1 MLRQVLWEACCWWDF
16 PDGCLN
22 WHCLDWF
29 KGYLTCCQSTRWMVE
44 EWFEGF
50 LCLQR
55 QLNAITIDLIINKE
69 GFTMTE
75 LIQRVLPAVQKP
87 ARYTG
92 GEYNEIKKDLSDV
105 RVRVAFCFPDT
116 YEIGMS
122 NVGMRIL
129 YGVMNEMDGVWCE
142 RVFAPWGDME
152 AEMRKHNLPLWALE
166 SQDPIRDFDMIAF
179 TIGYEMAYS
188 NVLNMLNLAGIPLH
202 AKDRHDLK
210 GIVFAGG
217 VCTFNPEPLADFF
230 DFFSLGEGEESTVEI
245 VALYDRAKAEG
256 WTKDQFLGEV
266 AKIPGVYVPSF
277 YQHEYNPDGTL
288 SRIVPLIGA
297 PEKVTKRV
305 EDLDHA
311 YWPTKMIVPSTEIV
325 HDRANLEVFRGC
337 IRGCRFCQ
345 AGFSCRPVRKKSPE
359 VLYRQAVETMED
371 SGHNEIT
378 LSSLSTSDYR
388 GLKEL
393 TDELIPYCES
403 HKINLSVPSL
413 RADNF
418 SRELMEKLQTVR
430 KSGLTFAP
438 EAGTQRLRDVIN
450 KNLTEDEILNTCAQA
465 FEGGWNNVKLYFML
479 GLPTETDE
487 DVLGIAE
494 LVYKVIQ
501 KWKENATNKKRGL
514 RVHVA
519 TAYFVPKP
527 HTPFQWEKQITPE
540 EYLRRCRL
548 LKGHFYSKAITYDYH
563 APDLSRLE
571 AVFARGDRRLGPVIE
586 EAVKNGARLDGW
598 DEYFN
603 YSYWFDAMNACGID
617 ADFYTTRGFGDDEI
631 LPWDTVDVGV
641 TKRFL
646 QLEKKRAYE
655 GRITPDCREGCAG
668 CGANC
673 LLKEVACDA

>member
-1 MLRQVLWEACCWWDF
+1 
-16 PDGCLN
+16 
-22 WHCLDWF
+22 
-29 KGYLTCCQSTRWMVE
+29 
-44 EWFEGF
+44 
-50 LCLQR
+50 
-55 QLNAITIDLIINKE
+55 
-69 GFTMTE
+69 MTE
-75 LIQRVLPAVQKP
+75 LLQRILPTVQKP

-92 GEYNEIKKDLSDV
+92 GEYNEVRKDLAQV
-105 RVRVAFCFPDT
+105 RVRIAFCFPDT

-129 YGVMNEMDGVWCE
+129 YGVMNQMEGIWCE

-152 AEMRKHNLPLWALE
+152 EAMRANRLPLWALE
-166 SQDPIRDFDMIAF
+166 SQQPVKDFDMIAF

-188 NVLNMLNLAGIPLH
+188 NILNMLDLSGVPLRSC
-202 AKDRHDLK
+202 DRHGLK
-210 GIVFAGG
+210 NIVFAGG
-217 VCTFNPEPLADFF
+217 VCAFNPEPLAEFV
-230 DFFSLGEGEESTVEI
+230 DFFSLGEGEDITVEI
-245 VALYDRAKAEG
+245 VSLYDRAKSED
-256 WTKDQFLGEV
+256 WSKERFLKEV
-266 AKIPGVYVPSF
+266 SKIPGVYVPSF
-277 YQHEYNPDGTL
+277 YQHEYNADGTL
-288 SRIVPLIGA
+288 SAIVPLDGA
-297 PEKVTKRV
+297 PVTVTKRII
-305 EDLDHA
+305 ENLDEA

-359 VLYRQAVETMED
+359 VLYRQAVETLED
-371 SGHNEIT
+371 SGNNEIT

-393 TDELIPYCES
+393 TDQMIPYCAD

-450 KNLTEDEILNTCAQA
+450 KNLTEEEILTTCRNA
-465 FEGGWNNVKLYFML
+465 FSGGWNNVKLYFML

-494 LVYKVIQ
+494 LVYKVILT
-501 KWKENATNKKRGL
+501 WKEHAVNKKRGL

-527 HTPFQWEKQITPE
+527 HTPFQWEKQITPD
-540 EYLRRCRL
+540 EYMRRCRL
-548 LKGHFYSKAITYDYH
+548 LKNHLYSKSIEYNYH
-563 APDLSRLE
+563 GPDLSRLE
-571 AVFARGDRRLGPVIE
+571 AVFARGDRRLGAVIE

-603 YSYWFDAMNACGID
+603 YAKWFDAFETCGID
-617 ADFYTTRGFGDDEI
+617 PDFYTVRGYGEDEI
-631 LPWDTVDVGV
+631 LPWDTIDVGV

-646 QLEKKRAYE
+646 KLERKRAYDE
-655 GRITPDCREGCAG
+655 KVTADCRESCAG

-673 LLKEVACDA
+673 LLKEVQCDA

>member
-1 MLRQVLWEACCWWDF
+1 MTDL
-16 PDGCLN
+16 
-22 WHCLDWF
+22 
-29 KGYLTCCQSTRWMVE
+29 
-44 EWFEGF
+44 
-50 LCLQR
+50 LQR
-55 QLNAITIDLIINKE
+55 I
-69 GFTMTE
+69 
-75 LIQRVLPAVQKP
+75 LPTVQKP

-92 GEYNEIKKDLSDV
+92 GEYNEIIKDPTQV
-105 RVRVAFCFPDT
+105 RVQVAFCFPDT

-129 YGVMNEMDGVWCE
+129 YGVMNQMDGVWCQ

-152 AEMRKHNLPLWALE
+152 AAMRQHRLPLWALE
-166 SQDPIRDFDMIAF
+166 SKTPVKEFDMIAF
-179 TIGYEMAYS
+179 TVGYEMCYA
-188 NVLNMLNLAGIPLH
+188 NILNMLDLSGVPLH
-202 AKDRHDLK
+202 AKDRSGLK
-210 GIVFAGG
+210 NIVFAGG
-217 VCTFNPEPLADFF
+217 VCAFNPEPLADFV

-245 VALYDRAKAEG
+245 VSLYDRAKAED
-256 WTKDQFLGEV
+256 WTKEQFLLEV
-266 AKIPGVYVPSF
+266 SKIPGVYVPSF
-277 YQHEYNPDGTL
+277 YRHEYREDGTL
-288 SRIVPLIGA
+288 AAIIPTNDA
-297 PEKVTKRV
+297 PKTVTKRIV
-305 EDLDHA
+305 EDLDNA

-359 VLYRQAVETMED
+359 VLYRQAVETLEN
-371 SGHNEIT
+371 SGNNEIT

-393 TDELIPYCES
+393 TDQMIPYCEAN
-403 HKINLSVPSL
+403 HINLSVPSL

-418 SRELMEKLQTVR
+418 SVELMHKLQTVR

-450 KNLTEDEILNTCAQA
+450 KNLSEEEILTTCANA
-465 FEGGWNNVKLYFML
+465 FSGGWNNVKLYFML

-501 KWKENATNKKRGL
+501 TWKEKAANKRRGL

-548 LKGHFYSKAITYDYH
+548 LKSHFYSKSIEYNYH
-563 APDLSRLE
+563 GPDLSRLE
-571 AVFARGDRRLGPVIE
+571 AVFARGDRRLGAVIE
-586 EAVKNGARLDGW
+586 AAVKNGAKLDGW

-603 YSYWFDAMNACGID
+603 YSNWFDAFASCGID
-617 ADFYTTRGFGDDEI
+617 PDFYTVRGYGEEEI

-641 TKRFL
+641 SKKFL
-646 QLEKKRAYE
+646 LKERNRAYKAK
-655 GRITPDCREGCAG
+655 ITPDCRQGCAG

-673 LLKEVACDA
+673 LLKEVSCDA

>member
-1 MLRQVLWEACCWWDF
+1 
-16 PDGCLN
+16 
-22 WHCLDWF
+22 
-29 KGYLTCCQSTRWMVE
+29 
-44 EWFEGF
+44 
-50 LCLQR
+50 
-55 QLNAITIDLIINKE
+55 
-69 GFTMTE
+69 MTE
-75 LIQRVLPAVQKP
+75 LKQRILPTVQKP

-92 GEYNEIKKDLSDV
+92 GEWGEIKKKLEDI

-129 YGVMNEMDGVWCE
+129 YGVMNEMEGIWCE

-152 AEMRKHNLPLWALE
+152 EAMRQHDLPLWALE
-166 SQDPIRDFDMIAF
+166 SQDPVKDFDMIAF

-188 NVLNMLNLAGIPLH
+188 NILNMLDLAGIPLRS
-202 AKDRHDLK
+202 KDRHDLK
-210 GIVFAGG
+210 NIVFAGG
-217 VCTFNPEPLADFF
+217 VCAFNPEPLADFI
-230 DFFSLGEGEESTVEI
+230 DFFSLGEGEDITVEI
-245 VALYDRAKAEG
+245 VSLYDRAKAEG
-256 WTKDQFLGEV
+256 WTKDAFLHAV
-266 AKIPGVYVPSF
+266 SKIPGVYVPSF
-277 YQHEYNPDGTL
+277 YCHEYHEDGTL
-288 SRIVPLIGA
+288 AAIVPLENA
-297 PEKVTKRV
+297 PEVVTKRIV
-305 EDLDHA
+305 EDLDKA
-311 YWPTKMIVPSTEIV
+311 YYPTKMIVPSTEIV

-359 VLYRQAVETMED
+359 VLYRQAIEMLED
-371 SGHNEIT
+371 SGNNEIT
-378 LSSLSTSDYR
+378 ISSLSTSDYR

-393 TDELIPYCES
+393 TDQLIPYCADQ
-403 HKINLSVPSL
+403 KINLSVPSL

-465 FEGGWNNVKLYFML
+465 FSGGWNNVKLYFML

-501 KWKENATNKKRGL
+501 TWKANASNKKRGL

-527 HTPFQWEKQITPE
+527 HTPFQWEKQITPQ
-540 EYLRRCRL
+540 EYLRRCKL
-548 LKGHFYSKAITYDYH
+548 LKSHFYSKSIEYDYH
-563 APDLSRLE
+563 SPDLSRLE
-571 AVFARGDRRLGPVIE
+571 AVFARGDRRLGTVIE
-586 EAVKNGARLDGW
+586 TAMRNGARLDGW

-603 YSYWFDAMNACGID
+603 YAKWYDAFRTCGID
-617 ADFYTTRGFGDDEI
+617 EDFYTTRGYGEEEI
-631 LPWDTVDVGV
+631 LPWDTINVGV
-641 TKRFL
+641 SKKFL
-646 QLEKKRAYE
+646 SLERKRAYAE
-655 GRITPDCREGCAG
+655 TVTPDCRHGCAG

-673 LLKEVACDA
+673 LLKEGECDA

>member
-1 MLRQVLWEACCWWDF
+1 
-16 PDGCLN
+16 
-22 WHCLDWF
+22 
-29 KGYLTCCQSTRWMVE
+29 
-44 EWFEGF
+44 
-50 LCLQR
+50 
-55 QLNAITIDLIINKE
+55 
-69 GFTMTE
+69 MTE
-75 LIQRVLPAVQKP
+75 LLQRILPTVQKP

-92 GEYNEIKKDLSDV
+92 GEFNEIKKDPDQT

-122 NVGMRIL
+122 NLGMRIL
-129 YGVMNEMDGVWCE
+129 YGIMNGMDGVGCE
-142 RVFAPWGDME
+142 RVFAPWGDMQKAME
-152 AEMRKHNLPLWALE
+152 DNNLPLWALE
-166 SQDPIRDFDMIAF
+166 SQSPVRDFDMIAF
-179 TIGYEMAYS
+179 TIGYEMCYA
-188 NVLNMLNLAGIPLH
+188 NILNMLRLSGIPLRSV
-202 AKDRHDLK
+202 DRPGLK
-210 GIVFAGG
+210 NIVFAGG
-217 VCTFNPEPLADFF
+217 VCAYNPEPLAEFV
-230 DFFSLGEGEESTVEI
+230 DFFSLGEGEDITVEI
-245 VALYDRAKAEG
+245 VSLYDRAKAEG
-256 WTKDQFLGEV
+256 WTKEAFLQAV
-266 AKIPGVYVPSF
+266 SKIPGVYVPSF
-277 YQHEYNPDGTL
+277 YRHEYNPDGTL
-288 SRIVPLIGA
+288 AAIVPENGA
-297 PEKVTKRV
+297 PSVINKRIV
-305 EDLDHA
+305 EDLDNA

-359 VLYRQAVETMED
+359 VLYRQAVETLED

-393 TDELIPYCES
+393 TDQMIPYCEQNRV
-403 HKINLSVPSL
+403 NLSVPSL

-450 KNLTEDEILNTCAQA
+450 KNLSEDEILTTCRNA
-465 FEGGWNNVKLYFML
+465 FSGGWNNVKLYFML

-501 KWKENATNKKRGL
+501 TWKEYATNKKRGL

-527 HTPFQWEKQITPE
+527 HTPFQWEQQITPE

-548 LKGHFYSKAITYDYH
+548 LKSHFYSKSIEYDYH

-571 AVFARGDRRLGPVIE
+571 AVFARGDRRLGAVIE
-586 EAVKNGARLDGW
+586 EAVKNGAKLDGW

-603 YSYWFDAMNACGID
+603 YSKWFDALQTCGID
-617 ADFYTTRGFGDDEI
+617 ADFYTTRGYGEDEI
-631 LPWDTVDVGV
+631 LPWDPIDVGV
-641 TKRFL
+641 TKKFL
-646 QLEKKRAYE
+646 KLERKRAYE
-655 GRITPDCREGCAG
+655 EKITPDCRHGCAG
-668 CGANC
+668 CGASG
-673 LLKEVACDA
+673 LLKEVECDA

>member
-1 MLRQVLWEACCWWDF
+1 
-16 PDGCLN
+16 
-22 WHCLDWF
+22 
-29 KGYLTCCQSTRWMVE
+29 
-44 EWFEGF
+44 
-50 LCLQR
+50 
-55 QLNAITIDLIINKE
+55 
-69 GFTMTE
+69 MTE
-75 LIQRVLPAVQKP
+75 LKQRILTAVQKP

-92 GEYNEIKKDLSDV
+92 GEWGEVKKDLSQT

-129 YGVMNEMDGVWCE
+129 YGVMNQMDGVWCE

-152 AEMRKHNLPLWALE
+152 AAMRENKLPLWALE
-166 SQDPIRDFDMIAF
+166 SQDPVKDFDMIAF

-188 NVLNMLNLAGIPLH
+188 NILNMLDLAGVPLH
-202 AKDRHDLK
+202 AADRKGLK
-210 GIVFAGG
+210 NIVFAGG
-217 VCTFNPEPLADFF
+217 VCAFNPEPLADFV
-230 DFFSLGEGEESTVEI
+230 DFFSLGEGEDITVEI
-245 VALYDRAKAEG
+245 VSLYDRAKAEN
-256 WTKDQFLGEV
+256 WSKDAFLREV

-277 YQHEYNPDGTL
+277 YRHEYNDDGTI
-288 SRIVPLIGA
+288 RAIVPLNGA
-297 PEKVTKRV
+297 PETVTKRIV
-305 EDLDHA
+305 EDLDSA
-311 YWPTKMIVPSTEIV
+311 YFPTKMIVPSTEII
-325 HDRANLEVFRGC
+325 HDRANLEAFRGC

-359 VLYRQAVETMED
+359 VLYRQAIETLEH
-371 SGHNEIT
+371 SGNNEIT
-378 LSSLSTSDYR
+378 VSSLSTSDYR

-393 TDELIPYCES
+393 TDELIPYCAENRV
-403 HKINLSVPSL
+403 NLSVPSL

-450 KNLTEDEILNTCAQA
+450 KNLTEEEILSTCAQA
-465 FEGGWNNVKLYFML
+465 FSGGWNNVKLYFML

-501 KWKENATNKKRGL
+501 AWKENAVNKKRGL

-527 HTPFQWEKQITPE
+527 HTPFQWEKQITPQ
-540 EYLRRCRL
+540 EYLRRCKL
-548 LKGHFYSKAITYDYH
+548 LKSHFYSKSIVYDYH
-563 APDLSRLE
+563 SPDLSRLE

-586 EAVKNGARLDGW
+586 TAVRNGARLDGW

-603 YSYWFDAMNACGID
+603 YAKWYDAFRQCGVEE
-617 ADFYTTRGFGDDEI
+617 DFYTTRGFGEDEV
-631 LPWDTVDVGV
+631 LPWDTIDVGV
-641 TKRFL
+641 RKKFL
-646 QLEKKRAYE
+646 LRERQRAYE
-655 GRITPDCREGCAG
+655 GVVTPDCRHGCAG

-673 LLKEVACDA
+673 LLKEVECDA

>member
-1 MLRQVLWEACCWWDF
+1 
-16 PDGCLN
+16 
-22 WHCLDWF
+22 
-29 KGYLTCCQSTRWMVE
+29 
-44 EWFEGF
+44 
-50 LCLQR
+50 
-55 QLNAITIDLIINKE
+55 
-69 GFTMTE
+69 MTE
-75 LIQRVLPAVQKP
+75 LLQRILPTVQKP

-92 GEYNEIKKDLSDV
+92 GEFNEIKKNKEDV

-122 NVGMRIL
+122 NLGMRIL
-129 YGVMNEMDGVWCE
+129 YGVMNQMDGVWCE

-152 AEMRKHNLPLWALE
+152 SAMRANNLPLWALE
-166 SQDPIRDFDMIAF
+166 SQDAVKDFDMIAF

-188 NVLNMLNLAGIPLH
+188 NILNMLNLAGIPLH
-202 AKDRHDLK
+202 SRDRHDLK
-210 GIVFAGG
+210 NIVFAGG
-217 VCTFNPEPLADFF
+217 VCAYNPEPLAGFI
-230 DFFSLGEGEESTVEI
+230 DFFSLGEGEDITVEI
-245 VALYDRAKAEG
+245 VSLYDRAKAEG
-256 WTKDQFLGEV
+256 WSKDAFLHEV

-277 YQHEYNPDGTL
+277 YEHTYNPDGTL
-288 SRIVPLIGA
+288 AAITPVDGA
-297 PEKVTKRV
+297 PKVITKRIV
-305 EDLDHA
+305 EDLDNA
-311 YWPTKMIVPSTEIV
+311 YWPVKMIIPSTEIV

-345 AGFSCRPVRKKSPE
+345 AGYTCRPVRKKSPE
-359 VLYRQAVETMED
+359 VLFRQAVESLED
-371 SGHNEIT
+371 SGNNEIT

-393 TDELIPYCES
+393 TDQMIPYCAD

-450 KNLTEDEILNTCAQA
+450 KNLTEEEILTTCTNA
-465 FEGGWNNVKLYFML
+465 FSGGWNNVKLYFML

-487 DVLGIAE
+487 DVLGIAD
-494 LVYKVIQ
+494 LVYKIILA
-501 KWKENATNKKRGL
+501 WKEHAVNKKRGL

-527 HTPFQWEKQITPE
+527 HTAFQWEKQISPE

-548 LKGHFYSKAITYDYH
+548 LKSHFYSKSIEYNYH

-571 AVFARGDRRLGPVIE
+571 AVFARGDRRLGPVLE

-603 YSYWFDAMNACGID
+603 YSKWFDAFNTCGVD
-617 ADFYTTRGFGDDEI
+617 TDFYTVRGYGEEEI
-631 LPWDTVDVGV
+631 LPWDTIDVGI
-641 TKRFL
+641 TKKFL
-646 QLEKKRAYE
+646 LRERSCAYE
-655 GRITPDCREGCAG
+655 GKITPDCREGCAG
-668 CGANC
+668 CGANR
-673 LLKEVACDA
+673 LLKEVDCDA